1 MRSRFYIFALV
12 ILLNGCVALKPSAD
26 LQNFSSLFVKDEHAA
41 PIANGQVKVTFFG
54 TSTLLFDDGETQLLI
69 DGFLS
74 RPPLG
79 KVAFGKM
86 RSNEKV
92 IKAAIDSHYI
102 NRLQAVF
109 VCHSHYDHVLDAPTV
124 CKLTGAGLYGSSS
137 TLMVGKGAGLPE
149 QQMHLYNAGTEIP
162 FGKFSVIILNS
173 KHTPP
178 FKVMGKTNATDPNHP
193 NITEP
198 VEQPAKE
205 HDYIEGGTYDIY
217 IKHGS
222 HTILVKASTNFIEGA
237 LNNYPVDV
245 LFLGSAM
252 LGKMPID
259 FQESY
264 YTQTVKAT
272 AAKTVVPIHWDS
284 FMKPL
289 SKPLQPLPNAVDD
302 VDAGF
307 KFLMRKTQQDGVAL
321 KLMQVQQS
329 TLLF

>member
-1 MRSRFYIFALV
+1 MRNGLYIFSFV
-12 ILLNGCVALKPSAD
+12 ILLSGCRALKPSAD
-26 LQNFSSLFVKDEHAA
+26 LKNFTSLFVKNEQTT

-54 TSTLLFDDGETQLLI
+54 TSTLLFDDGETQLLV
-69 DGFLS
+69 DGFFS

-86 RSNEKV
+86 RSDEKLIEAV
-92 IKAAIDSHYI
+92 IDSHKI
-102 NRLQAVF
+102 NRLKGVF
-109 VCHSHYDHVLDAPTV
+109 VCHSHYDHVLDAPSV
-124 CKLTGAGLYGSSS
+124 CKLTGAALYGSSS
-137 TLMVGKGAGLPE
+137 TLMVGKGAGLAE
-149 QQMHLYNAGTEIP
+149 QQMHLYNVGTEIP
-162 FGKFSVIILNS
+162 FGQFTVVILNS

-198 VEQPAKE
+198 VKQPAKE

-217 IKHGS
+217 IKHGN
-222 HTILVKASTNFIEGA
+222 HTMLVKASTNFVEGA

-252 LGKMPID
+252 LGKMPAD
-259 FQESY
+259 FQQNY
-264 YTQTVKAT
+264 YAQTVKAT
-272 AAKTVVPIHWDS
+272 GAKTVVPIHWDS

-289 SKPLQPLPNAVDD
+289 NKPLQALPHAVDD

-307 KFLMRKTQQDGVAL
+307 KFLQSKTQQDGVAL

-329 TLLF
+329 MLLF